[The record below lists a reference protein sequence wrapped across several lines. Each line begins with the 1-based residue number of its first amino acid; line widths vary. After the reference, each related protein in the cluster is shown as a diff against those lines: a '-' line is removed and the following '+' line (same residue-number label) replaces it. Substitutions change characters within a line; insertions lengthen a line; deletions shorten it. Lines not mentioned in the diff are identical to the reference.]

1 MTKGWIALDIDGTV
15 TVGLNPIP
23 HETASYLGK
32 LQASGWNLVFI
43 TGRTYSFAQKA
54 ISRLDF
60 PFYLAVQNGTDILSM
75 PGGKIIDQRYL
86 DKQAIQQVEN
96 AYRGQEEDFFIY
108 AGYEEGDFCYYRPKR
123 FSEDY
128 LDYFKKLMELSPE
141 PWRAVTSFDALE
153 QEQFSLIKCLGPEE
167 SMLHVER
174 KLQQVPGLE
183 VITIRDPLNPKL
195 HCLLVTDAQASKGYV
210 IDRLIKK
217 VNKSEKTGN
226 IIAAGDDRNDL
237 SMLLKADIRI
247 VMSTAPEEV
256 QKEADILA
264 KPAEQNGIIEALV
277 KATGVG

>member
-1 MTKGWIALDIDGTV
+1 MTQGWIALDIDGTV

-23 HETASYLGK
+23 EETASYLNK
-32 LQASGWNLVFI
+32 LQSSGWALVFI
-43 TGRTYSFAQKA
+43 TGRTFSFAQRA
-54 ISRLDF
+54 IRNLDF
-60 PFYLAVQNGTDILSM
+60 PFYLAVQNGADILSM
-75 PGGKIIDQRYL
+75 PGGKIVDQRYL
-86 DKQAIQQVEN
+86 DKQAIRQVEN

-108 AGYEEGDFCYYRPKR
+108 AGYEEGDFCYYRPKH
-123 FSEDY
+123 FSPDY
-128 LDYFKKLMELSPE
+128 LDYFKKLMELAPE
-141 PWRAVTSFDALE
+141 PWKAVDSFDSLE

-167 SMLHVER
+167 SMLQVEK
-174 KLQQVPGLE
+174 KLRQTPGLE

-210 IDRLIKK
+210 IDRLIKTIDK
-217 VNKSEKTGN
+217 KEGIGK

-256 QKEADILA
+256 RRGADILA

-277 KATGVG
+277 QATGVG